1 MKRNILNKH
10 QQEFIIN
17 FLHSDLRED
26 FYLSWWTSLAEFYL
40 QHRLSDDLD
49 FFCIQDTIST
59 TQVQSFLGNLQ
70 INNTKIQQIS
80 KQKLYDRNLYNIK
93 YKDQEL
99 KTEFSLYPKPL
110 YPLQKYNLL
119 SIESIEDIFVDK
131 LMCLYDRNDPKDF
144 VDLYFLLQDSR
155 LTIAQWLIDVTKKFW
170 VSISGTSFALAC
182 NKVSLI
188 KQLPIMIKHLNIK
201 DLQDFFNTLSY
212 QYGKVIFE

>member
-1 MKRNILNKH
+1 ML
-10 QQEFIIN
+10 N
-17 FLHSDLRED
+17 FLHSGLKED

-49 FFCIQDTIST
+49 FFCIQGVIST
-59 TQVQSFLGNLQ
+59 TQVQSFLSELQ
-70 INNTKIQQIS
+70 TNNTRIQQIS

-93 YKDQEL
+93 YEDQEL

-110 YPLQKYNLL
+110 YPLQKHKLL

-131 LMCLYDRNDPKDF
+131 LMYLYDRNDPKDF

-155 LTIAQWLIDVTKKFW
+155 LTIVQWLVDVTKKFW
-170 VSISGTSFALAC
+170 ISISSASFALAC
-182 NKVSLI
+182 NKVSHI
-188 KQLPIMIKHLNIK
+188 KQLPIMIKPLNIK

-212 QYGKVIFE
+212 QYGKMIFE